1 MKDKE
6 LSAIDIVP
14 PPEVVAKYKET
25 GTIDVEVLSI
35 TAIFKKEGKCSI
47 QVTVKNDYLFFR
59 AGMLFKDNNG
69 IRFVCAS
76 CNLSSTELRSL
87 YLEEYPYKAPEFMRA
102 NGCVPLA

>member
-1 MKDKE
+1 MENKE

-14 PPEVVAKYKET
+14 PPEVVAKYKDT

-47 QVTVKNDYLFFR
+47 HLTVKNGYLFFR
-59 AGMLFKDNNG
+59 AGMLFKDNKG
-69 IRFVCAS
+69 IHFVCTV
-76 CNLSSTELRSL
+76 SSMRSAEFRSIH
-87 YLEEYPYKAPEFMRA
+87 LEEYPYNAPEFMRA